1 MKTYI
6 ALLRG
11 INVGGNNKVDMKQ
24 LKAAFLQAGFSK
36 VRTYINSGNV
46 IFASARSEAEL
57 AFECEAII
65 YKTFALN
72 IAVALVTA
80 EELAEALSHA
90 PGWWGKDEEAKH
102 NAIFVI
108 PPATAQTVFDE
119 MGGIKPEYESIA
131 FHGKVIFWSAPLAT
145 FSRTRYGSIAKRS
158 TYQHVTVR
166 NENTTRKLAELASEN
181 CKEYK
186 E

>member
-11 INVGGNNKVDMKQ
+11 INIGGNNKIDMKQ
-24 LKAAFLQAGFSK
+24 LKAAFEEAGFAK

-46 IFASARSEAEL
+46 IFASDKNEAEL
-57 AFECEAII
+57 TSECEAVIQ
-65 YKTFALN
+65 KTFALN
-72 IAVALVTA
+72 IAVVLVTA
-80 EELAEALSHA
+80 SELAEALAHA
-90 PGWWGKDEEAKH
+90 PEWWGNDEDSKH

-158 TYQHVTVR
+158 TYQKITVR
-166 NENTTRKLAELASEN
+166 NVNTIRKLAELTSKDCEV
-181 CKEYK
+181 
-186 E
+186 